1 MPNFRMTLSYDGT
14 RYNGWQRQ
22 GNTPDTIQ
30 GRLEAVLSDLLA
42 QLVEVA
48 GSGRTDAGVHARMQ
62 TASFR
67 AKTDLPASELLRQ
80 LRARLP
86 GDIGVLTLEE
96 TAPRFHARLSC
107 RGKTYVY
114 RIWNSETPNVF
125 ERRYVYAL
133 PQLLDTAAMQRAA
146 ALLCG
151 THDYTSFCANR
162 RMKKS
167 AVRTVTAI
175 TVERLGDEVRLTF
188 SGDGFL
194 YHMVRILT
202 GTLLEVGLGQR
213 DAGTMADIL
222 AARDRSAA
230 GPTAPA
236 RGLIL
241 WETRYAHTP
250 RSRRGETR
258 MKEECLICGAPLE
271 YLETDVQM
279 QCEICRK
286 KELAKTRCVNGHYV
300 CSDCHMQ
307 GLDSIVELCLRETA
321 CDPVAIVER
330 MMALPSCHM
339 HGPEHHVM
347 VGAALLTAYHNAG
360 GDIALSDALMEML
373 RRGKSVPGG
382 ACGFWGAC
390 GAGIST
396 GMFVSIISRST
407 PLTDEPFALSHK
419 MTAAALGQ
427 IGEIGG
433 PRCCKRDSFLSILTA
448 IDFVKEHFGIALQK
462 PEVVCRYAAQ
472 NNQCIGKRCPF
483 SAANH

>member
-1 MPNFRMTLSYDGT
+1 
-14 RYNGWQRQ
+14 
-22 GNTPDTIQ
+22 
-30 GRLEAVLSDLLA
+30 
-42 QLVEVA
+42 
-48 GSGRTDAGVHARMQ
+48 
-62 TASFR
+62 
-67 AKTDLPASELLRQ
+67 
-80 LRARLP
+80 
-86 GDIGVLTLEE
+86 
-96 TAPRFHARLSC
+96 
-107 RGKTYVY
+107 
-114 RIWNSETPNVF
+114 
-125 ERRYVYAL
+125 
-133 PQLLDTAAMQRAA
+133 
-146 ALLCG
+146 
-151 THDYTSFCANR
+151 
-162 RMKKS
+162 
-167 AVRTVTAI
+167 
-175 TVERLGDEVRLTF
+175 
-188 SGDGFL
+188 
-194 YHMVRILT
+194 
-202 GTLLEVGLGQR
+202 
-213 DAGTMADIL
+213 
-222 AARDRSAA
+222 
-230 GPTAPA
+230 
-236 RGLIL
+236 
-241 WETRYAHTP
+241 
-250 RSRRGETR
+250 

-360 GDIALSDALMEML
+360 GDIALSDALMGDAAPRQKRA
-373 RRGKSVPGG
+373 RRRVRLL
-382 ACGFWGAC
+382 GAC

-396 GMFVSIISRST
+396 GMFVSIISGST

-419 MTAAALGQ
+419 MSAPRRADRRDRRPAL
-427 IGEIGG
+427 
-433 PRCCKRDSFLSILTA
+433 RKRDSFLSILTA

>member
-22 GNTPDTIQ
+22 GNTSDTIQ
-30 GRLEAVLSDLLA
+30 GRLEAVLSDLLD
-42 QLVEVA
+42 QPVEVA

-67 AKTDLPASELLRQ
+67 ARTDLPAPELLRQ

-86 GDIGVLTLEE
+86 GDIGVLTLTEA
-96 TAPRFHARLSC
+96 APRFHARLSC
-107 RGKTYVY
+107 RSKTYVY
-114 RIWNSETPNVF
+114 RVWNSDTPNVF

-133 PQLLDTAAMQRAA
+133 AQPLDTAAMQRAA

-151 THDYTSFCANR
+151 THDYTSFCAKR

-167 AVRTVTAI
+167 AVRTVNAI
-175 TVERLGDEVRLTF
+175 TVERLGEEVRLTF

-202 GTLLEVGLGQR
+202 GTLLEVGLRQR
-213 DAGTMADIL
+213 DADTMPAIL
-222 AARDRSAA
+222 AVRDRSAA

-250 RSRRGETR
+250 QNRRGETR

-321 CDPVAIVER
+321 CDPVAIAER

-360 GDIALSDALMEML
+360 GDIDLSDALMEML